1 MEKHTAL
8 FEERVSLTARDLRAE
23 ISDVEGILLEKL
35 NSRLEN
41 KCSRHGFVIPGTLK
55 ILARSMGYAEK
66 GRFTGDI
73 VYHIQAEGQVY
84 NPPSGIE
91 LVGTVIRKNKM
102 GMYATFEDAIQIIL
116 PRDLHIGNV
125 EFEAIEVGQKVRIQI
140 QKSRFQVNDAY
151 ILSVGIFLG
160 LAEGA
165 PSSVAAPLPVEEG
178 EEKKEEEAEGEGDG
192 EAEGEVESE
201 GEAEA
206 APLVIENEEGEE
218 EKEEGT
224 GEAAPQAQAPL
235 TGGGEG
241 NNSTIQFYSKKA
253 EYRELSNFYPSTF
266 SLDGKNW
273 PSVEHYFQAMKFPSD
288 TNYQEEIRL
297 ASTAAKAKSMG
308 ASKEHP
314 IRANWDLERE
324 GVMAKALE
332 AKFTQN
338 EALKQILLKTGD
350 AKLEEMSP
358 SDSYWGIGRGKGKNR
373 LGVLLMNLRAKL
385 KLNSS
390 S

>member
-8 FEERVSLTARDLRAE
+8 FEERVSLTARDLRGE
-23 ISDVEGILLEKL
+23 ISDIEGILLDKL

-73 VYHIQAEGQVY
+73 VYHVQAEGQVY

-102 GMYATFEDAIQIIL
+102 GMYATYEDAIQIIL

-125 EFEAIEVGQKVRIQI
+125 EFEAMEVGQKVRIQI

-160 LAEGA
+160 PAEGA
-165 PSSVAAPLPVEEG
+165 AAAPLPVEEA
-178 EEKKEEEAEGEGDG
+178 EEKKEESEAEAEAEGEG
-192 EAEGEVESE
+192 EGEKE
-201 GEAEA
+201 GDVEAEA
-206 APLVIENEEGEE
+206 APLVLEDEGEVE
-218 EKEEGT
+218 TEGEVQT
-224 GEAAPQAQAPL
+224 QAPPL
-235 TGGGEG
+235 EGGGDT
-241 NNSTIQFYSKKA
+241 STIRFASKTP
-253 EYRELSNFYPSTF
+253 EYRELSNFYSSPF
-266 SLDGKNW
+266 SLDGKTW
-273 PSVEHYFQAMKFPSD
+273 PSVEHYFQAMKFPSEE
-288 TNYQEEIRL
+288 TYQEQIRN
-297 ASTAAKAKSMG
+297 ASTPAKAKALGS
-308 ASKEHP
+308 SKEHS

-324 GVMAKALE
+324 GVMAKALD

-338 EALKQILLKTGD
+338 EALKQLLLKTGD
-350 AKLEEMSP
+350 KKLEENNP

-385 KLNSS
+385 KEKFSS
-390 S
+390 